1 MFEFTNNYFL
11 SPKRTTS
18 TATTSTPRSRAVARN
33 KVSVGLLLA
42 NILKTKITKQ
52 LEEGFGKIMI
62 EGLPRVSYN
71 KFQLFKGDTE
81 SSYFSTTMCTPES
94 TPKNSFKINKQEN
107 MLKAGNSRLLKKRSS
122 LNETRAVI
130 NNTIEKSL
138 SPSINP

>member
-1 MFEFTNNYFL
+1 MFELTNNYFL

-71 KFQLFKGDTE
+71 KF
-81 SSYFSTTMCTPES
+81 
-94 TPKNSFKINKQEN
+94 
-107 MLKAGNSRLLKKRSS
+107 
-122 LNETRAVI
+122 
-130 NNTIEKSL
+130 
-138 SPSINP
+138 